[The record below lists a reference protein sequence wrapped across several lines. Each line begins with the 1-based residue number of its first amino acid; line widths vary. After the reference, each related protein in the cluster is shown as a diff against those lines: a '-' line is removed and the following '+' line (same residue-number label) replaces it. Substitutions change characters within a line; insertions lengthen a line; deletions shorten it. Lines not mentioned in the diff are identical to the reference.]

1 MSKKKILIIDDDP
14 NITESVQIILES
26 KNYEVHTANSGD
38 SGLDS
43 VKNINPDLV
52 FCDMMMEKVD
62 EGTIV
67 MKEIKKIK
75 PDLPVYLLSA
85 IGDVTSENVE
95 IETLGF
101 KGVIQ
106 KPITAEI
113 LISVAKNILG
123 E

>member
-26 KNYEVHTANSGD
+26 HNYEVHTANSGAD
-38 SGLDS
+38 GLDS
-43 VKNINPDLV
+43 VKNMNPDLV
-52 FCDMMMEKVD
+52 FCDMTMEKVD

-67 MKEIKKIK
+67 MKKIK
-75 PDLPVYLLSA
+75 EINPDLPVYLLSA
-85 IGDVTSENVE
+85 IGDVTAENVE

-106 KPITAEI
+106 KPITPET
-113 LISVAKNILG
+113 LLNVTKKILG